1 MKKLTKEEQAARLL
15 AIEAKWTPRGEKAGE
30 VTHNVVVASAQH
42 VQAAGYTVL
51 VVGKAYVSKAVRA

>member
-42 VQAAGYTVL
+42 VQAAAYTAL
-51 VVGKAYVSKAVRA
+51 VVGKGYASKLRA